1 MLMDENSFG
10 ARLAAARRAAGY
22 NQTEVAKHITEAGFP
37 VRTQAVSKWERGTTL
52 PSARQLVELCRLYH
66 IRDVVAAF
74 APAEERRAVRTLPL
88 YRLAV
93 SAGTGELL
101 DGTDYDT
108 VEVGDEVS
116 PNADFGV
123 RIAGDSM
130 EPRFVHG
137 QIVWVHRQETLR
149 PGEIGVFLYNGAGY
163 CSSERRDAWSS
174 CRSIRGTLPSACRR
188 GTSCVCS
195 AALSADLQFRRGSV
209 IIMRDHLKEKRSAVY
224 AAHGTGTMAEYGLR
238 GL

>member
-1 MLMDENSFG
+1 MDDNSFG

-22 NQTEVAKHITEAGFP
+22 NQTEVAKYITEAGFP

-149 PGEIGVFLYNGAGY
+149 SGEIGVFLYNGAGY
-163 CSSERRDAWSS
+163 CKRFERAPGA
-174 CRSIRGTLPSACRR
+174 RGACVAQPPVCSHPCGGGGRAARIWACRR
-188 GTSCVCS
+188 LTCNSG
-195 AALSADLQFRRGSV
+195 AARL
-209 IIMRDHLKEKRSAVY
+209 
-224 AAHGTGTMAEYGLR
+224 
-238 GL
+238 

>member
-1 MLMDENSFG
+1 MDDNSFG

-22 NQTEVAKHITEAGFP
+22 NQTEVAKYITEAGFP

-149 PGEIGVFLYNGAGY
+149 SGEIGVFLYSG
-163 CSSERRDAWSS
+163 SSALRGAWSL
-174 CRSIRGTLPSACRR
+174 CRSTRGMPPSVWRR
-188 GTSCVCS
+188 GTSCAYLGVS
-195 AALSADLQFRRGSV
+195 SADLQFRRGSV
-209 IIMRDHLKEKRSAVY
+209 IIPKISMRLFKRKRSPAYATHGSGAV
-224 AAHGTGTMAEYGLR
+224 AEYGLR

>member
-1 MLMDENSFG
+1 MDDNSFG
-10 ARLAAARRAAGY
+10 ARLAAAAARRGIQPDGGGKIYHRGGLPGADAGGEQVGARHNAA
-22 NQTEVAKHITEAGFP
+22 
-37 VRTQAVSKWERGTTL
+37 ER
-52 PSARQLVELCRLYH
+52 RQLVELCRLYH

-149 PGEIGVFLYNGAGY
+149 SGEIGVFLYNGAGY
-163 CSSERRDAWSS
+163 CKRLEHAPGRVELVSLNPRYAP
-174 CRSIRGTLPSACRR
+174 IR
-188 GTSCVCS
+188 V
-195 AALSADLQFRRGSV
+195 
-209 IIMRDHLKEKRSAVY
+209 
-224 AAHGTGTMAEYGLR
+224 AEGDELR
-238 GL
+238 VFGRVVG